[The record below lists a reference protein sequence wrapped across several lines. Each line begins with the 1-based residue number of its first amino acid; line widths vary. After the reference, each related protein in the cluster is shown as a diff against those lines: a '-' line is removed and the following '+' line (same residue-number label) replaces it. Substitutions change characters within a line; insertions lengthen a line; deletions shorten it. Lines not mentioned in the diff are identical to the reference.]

1 MNQIC
6 KKLGISVMA
15 LCLSIG
21 FVGCGDT
28 ANTGKSAS
36 SASSTTT
43 AEKPAKT
50 KAKAD
55 LELEVIEKFV
65 NARTGAEMKPYLR
78 WYGSYA
84 PLYTGTKDENKYTS
98 PDLLQSETA
107 IANVRV
113 HDLKVAE
120 RKEKGKYTQLKLK
133 VVCDYLENGKVKS
146 SEPDEGI
153 YFLYDDNGTPKL
165 QLDDL
170 VDYSL
175 HNKIKMQSN
184 SPISIPVI
192 NVGRTMGGHTIIV
205 CEIKNNT
212 DSKILI
218 GWASNPDIY
227 LIDGNG
233 QKISSSG
240 YKDFITS
247 CDPVSTAEIG
257 RNGSI
262 IYSIPFNGFSGEVKG
277 IGIANFAILNN
288 MNLPTNGQILST
300 EAYIQD

>member
-1 MNQIC
+1 MNRIC
-6 KKLGISVMA
+6 KSLGVSVMA

-21 FVGCGDT
+21 FIGCGDT
-28 ANTGKSAS
+28 ASTGKGAS
-36 SASSTTT
+36 SASSTATT
-43 AEKPAKT
+43 EKPAKT
-50 KAKAD
+50 KAD
-55 LELEVIEKFV
+55 LELEAIEKSL
-65 NARTGAEMKPYLR
+65 NAKTKSDLKSYLR
-78 WYGSYA
+78 WYGYYA
-84 PLYTGTKDENKYTS
+84 PLFTGTKNEKQYTS
-98 PDLLQSETA
+98 GEFLQPA
-107 IANVRV
+107 GDVHY
-113 HDLKVAE
+113 HDLKITD
-120 RKEKGKYTQLKLK
+120 RKEIGKYTQLKYTA
-133 VVCDYLENGKVKS
+133 VCDYLDSGKVRS
-146 SEPDEGI
+146 SETKDYVYMI
-153 YFLYDDNGTPKL
+153 YDDNGTPKL
-165 QLDDL
+165 QPDDL
-170 VDYSL
+170 VEYTL
-175 HNKIKMQSN
+175 HKNIQMQSN

-192 NVGRTMGGHTIIV
+192 NVGRTMGGHTIVV

-240 YKDFITS
+240 YKDFVS
-247 CDPVSTAEIG
+247 YCDPVSTAEIG